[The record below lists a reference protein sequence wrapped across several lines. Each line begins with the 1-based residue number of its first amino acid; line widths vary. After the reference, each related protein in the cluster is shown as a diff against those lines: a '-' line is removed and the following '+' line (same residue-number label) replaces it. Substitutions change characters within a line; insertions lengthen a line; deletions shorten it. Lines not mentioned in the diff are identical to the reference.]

1 MNEVMAEVVQLS
13 SWKTKA
19 INLRAAA
26 SSRASP
32 LCKDTEDELLCLPH
46 TSIVFTTCWV
56 KTGRGFFTVR
66 ADAAKGKREP
76 SLKLLESGRVTASCR
91 SSEGTNLI

>member
-26 SSRASP
+26 SN
-32 LCKDTEDELLCLPH
+32 CKDTEAGGAMSCCACRAFLQSLQPAG
-46 TSIVFTTCWV
+46 V

-66 ADAAKGKREP
+66 ADAAKGKTPENP
-76 SLKLLESGRVTASCR
+76 V
-91 SSEGTNLI
+91 

>member
-26 SSRASP
+26 SNRAWP
-32 LCKDTEDELLCLPH
+32 LCKDTEAGGAMSCCACRAFLQSLQPAG
-46 TSIVFTTCWV
+46 V

-66 ADAAKGKREP
+66 ADAAKGKTPENP
-76 SLKLLESGRVTASCR
+76 V
-91 SSEGTNLI
+91 